1 MCMQCVAGASVAA
14 AAGATGLRAWI
25 GAHRPG
31 WITPRRMKLVTAGI
45 LTAGV
50 LAAGL
55 QP

>member
-25 GAHRPG
+25 GSHRPA
-31 WITPRRMKLVTAGI
+31 WVTPRRMRLVTAGI

>member
-1 MCMQCVAGASVAA
+1 MQCVAGASVVA
-14 AAGATGLRAWI
+14 AAGATGLRAWL
-25 GAHRPG
+25 GSHRPS
-31 WITPRRMKLVTAGI
+31 WVTQRRLKLVTVGL

>member
-25 GAHRPG
+25 GARRPD
-31 WITPRRMKLVTAGI
+31 WITARRMKLVTAGI

-50 LAAGL
+50 IAAGL